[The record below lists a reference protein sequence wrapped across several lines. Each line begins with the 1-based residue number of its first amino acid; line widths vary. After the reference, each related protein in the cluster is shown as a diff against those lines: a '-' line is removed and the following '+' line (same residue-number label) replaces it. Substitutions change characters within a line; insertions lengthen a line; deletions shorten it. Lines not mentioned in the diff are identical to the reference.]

1 MGKRWKAV
9 ILSMILPI
17 IVQLGIYVVW
27 GQFPF
32 GDNSLLIWDMEWQY
46 APFFAHL
53 HDILR
58 RDASALYSFS
68 RAIGGNMFSVAAYY
82 LISPFNLLFYFFD
95 AEHIYIGILI
105 VTLLKVGVSGMSMYC
120 FLCRKKQCFDAILF
134 STAYALSAYMVGYQ
148 FNLLWL
154 DALIFLPMVARG
166 IEQIIDRGKF
176 VLYTISISFAIIT
189 NFYMGYIICFFSVL
203 YFLYY
208 FFSITRRENIL
219 KIVTVYGISSVI
231 GGGISAWIA
240 LPTWYVL
247 QRGKNDISL
256 SVLKDFHTI
265 FSYTDLFDACFA
277 GTVSTEQITDGRPL
291 IYCGVLT
298 LMMAM
303 CWIVLGKES
312 LRKRVLYLLLLGF
325 IVLSFNYYNLN
336 CLWHAFNYPV
346 GSPYRFSFIYI
357 FLLLDIAHKGYHSLL
372 DQQTHNRTKALIGSG
387 LILIIILIARR
398 NTFVV
403 RGQKDVL
410 YSNIFLIVSYL
421 WLLLFGRKKKVGMY
435 LVTIV
440 LCLELLFN
448 ADQLYSS
455 SWQYDSVS
463 VTGYNQY
470 MEDVEIPFQEQT
482 ATMKYGGKIRR
493 GDLFQLR
500 FYLKNGERIDQD
512 KIFVYGEVDGILD
525 RYAMSIKKQ
534 QVDINMHT
542 DSQLELS
549 CVNKSTNIQYVLC
562 SIPWEN
568 GWSVTVDGEKMTE
581 PLEIQDFVAIPIDYG
596 EHMIELRYVP
606 QGFYAGIVISMI
618 ALVFLLICWRI
629 SLCFKWFYQ
638 W

>member
-105 VTLLKVGVSGMSMYC
+105 VTLLKVGASGMSMYC

-470 MEDVEIPFQEQT
+470 MEEIMPLVEKVKEDRAGARCVITQHEYRTGNDPFLFNLYGLDSYTSVEEEKTIWIGKRWGLSSSMLWGIYYENEIPE
-482 ATMKYGGKIRR
+482 AIKALLGVKYI
-493 GDLFQLR
+493 
-500 FYLKNGERIDQD
+500 ISCQD
-512 KIFVYGEVDGILD
+512 PQREYTTSE
-525 RYAMSIKKQ
+525 
-534 QVDINMHT
+534 
-542 DSQLELS
+542 
-549 CVNKSTNIQYVLC
+549 KS
-562 SIPWEN
+562 
-568 GWSVTVDGEKMTE
+568 G
-581 PLEIQDFVAIPIDYG
+581 
-596 EHMIELRYVP
+596 R
-606 QGFYAGIVISMI
+606 
-618 ALVFLLICWRI
+618 
-629 SLCFKWFYQ
+629 
-638 W
+638 

>member
-105 VTLLKVGVSGMSMYC
+105 VTLLKVGASGMSMYC

-470 MEDVEIPFQEQT
+470 MEEIMPLVEKVKEDRAGARCVITQHEYRTGNDPFLFNLYGLDSYTSVEEEKTIWIGKRWGLSSSMLWGIYYENEIPE
-482 ATMKYGGKIRR
+482 AIKALLGVKYI
-493 GDLFQLR
+493 
-500 FYLKNGERIDQD
+500 ISCQD
-512 KIFVYGEVDGILD
+512 PQREYTTSE
-525 RYAMSIKKQ
+525 
-534 QVDINMHT
+534 
-542 DSQLELS
+542 
-549 CVNKSTNIQYVLC
+549 KS
-562 SIPWEN
+562 
-568 GWSVTVDGEKMTE
+568 G
-581 PLEIQDFVAIPIDYG
+581 
-596 EHMIELRYVP
+596 R
-606 QGFYAGIVISMI
+606 
-618 ALVFLLICWRI
+618 LV
-629 SLCFKWFYQ
+629 
-638 W
+638 